1 MNEKY
6 ERSGNGSGQRAP
18 DSDDIAGDGGEILI
32 EGNDR
37 SNLLGDN
44 QPHLLYFWH
53 LMEISD
59 ALANTIGVVAADS
72 GASAEYVA
80 VTERGRLP
88 RQKKGT
94 ENKETETAKLF
105 QMFECLTQSQQDLA
119 LESKEREERNEARAV
134 EAALELKEREER
146 IEARAVEAALEL
158 KEREER
164 NEARAAKLERRA
176 EFARL
181 EKRVDD
187 LELQLTTQLSQATI
201 SVLEKQLVKA
211 KRNLQEFV
219 DDM

>member
-37 SNLLGDN
+37 SNFLGDN

-105 QMFECLTQSQQDLA
+105 QMFECLTQSQHDLA
-119 LESKEREERNEARAV
+119 LESKEREERN
-134 EAALELKEREER
+134 
-146 IEARAVEAALEL
+146 EARAVEAALEL

-187 LELQLTTQLSQATI
+187 IELQLTTQLSQATI
-201 SVLEKQLVKA
+201 TVLEKQLVKA